1 MIFLTMKM
9 SLKLGMKW
17 RLVIVWTINPISS
30 RDKLSIQFPI
40 LGKKVPKQSQIHSSN
55 LVLLDH

>member
-1 MIFLTMKM
+1 M

-40 LGKKVPKQSQIHSSN
+40 LGKKVLKQSQIHSSN